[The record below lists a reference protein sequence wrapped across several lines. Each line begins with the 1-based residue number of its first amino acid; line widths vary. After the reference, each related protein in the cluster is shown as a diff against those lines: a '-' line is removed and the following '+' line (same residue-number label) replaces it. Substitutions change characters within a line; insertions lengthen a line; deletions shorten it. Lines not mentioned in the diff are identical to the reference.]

1 MQFNELYR
9 PVGGNQCGPWGGP
22 GACGHHVG
30 DPCYRCSHSGPLHF
44 AQNVACLHEFQDFV
58 PRGYYGC
65 NNKDVRSSATSE
77 KQGLT
82 PWWPSQFQMEF
93 VDEGETFVEGC

>member
-1 MQFNELYR
+1 MSCTGL
-9 PVGGNQCGPWGGP
+9 WGATNVVLGEDLVP
-22 GACGHHVG
+22 AGTTLATR
-30 DPCYRCSHSGPLHF
+30 YRCSHSGPLHF

-82 PWWPSQFQMEF
+82 PWWPSQFQVEF